1 MSDKKTYS
9 EKLKDPRWQR
19 MRLKILER
27 DSWKC
32 RWCDEADNTLHV
44 HHTYYERGKEPWDYP
59 PESLLTLCENCH
71 QFEYESR
78 KEAEDALLFTLRER
92 GFSTEFV
99 YELFDVARR
108 ADMGVSQFW
117 LIRAIDAV
125 ASNPAMRDS
134 VLDSIAPGWREP
146 NHGL

>member
-27 DSWKC
+27 DLWKC
-32 RWCDEADNTLHV
+32 RWCGAADKTLHV
-44 HHTYYERGKEPWDYP
+44 HHTYYERGKEPWEYP
-59 PESLLTLCENCH
+59 PESLLTLCEDCH

-78 KEAEDALLFTLRER
+78 KEAEDSLLKYLRER
-92 GFSTEFV
+92 GFSTESV
-99 YELFDVARR
+99 YELTDVVRR
-108 ADMGVSQFW
+108 ADLGIEQFF

-125 ASNPAMRDS
+125 TSNPAMRDI
-134 VLDSIAPGWREP
+134 VLDSIMPGWREQ
-146 NHGL
+146 NHGR